1 MLACLGPM
9 KQHAE
14 ECLSTLHFAS
24 MATRIK
30 AEPVV
35 LLDPQVCD
43 AYVCVSVCGASCVC

>member
-9 KQHAE
+9 RAHAE

-35 LLDPQVCD
+35 LLDPQVLLCK
-43 AYVCVSVCGASCVC
+43 AYILCK